1 MNWGVTLECIIMKVE
16 CADLVEEKKKP
27 RGFVSIFSSPFS
39 SKGSR
44 REAVNP
50 ADADQSYNKYVTLS
64 ISSPMMR
71 MAAVEAPPLAAAGG
85 LEPWL
90 VVNMVALE
98 N

>member
-16 CADLVEEKKKP
+16 CADLVEEKNP
-27 RGFVSIFSSPFS
+27 QGFVSIFSSPFS

-71 MAAVEAPPLAAAGG
+71 MAAVEASPLAAAGG

-98 N
+98 S